1 MDMPLKKALSPLIPL
16 PVAANKRIAFATC
29 LSKPDSTTD
38 DAPLI
43 AVLARAGYQ
52 AEAIP
57 WDEPAAPWHHYAAVV
72 IRSTWNYHTQKE
84 KFKVWLKELER
95 ADIPVFNSIT
105 TLQWNMDKRYL
116 SGLQAKGIPVPD
128 LRFLEEGIPADVEE
142 VFLTTHWKKA
152 VIKPCVSAT
161 ARNTWVTT
169 PGQTGDTER
178 LNGLLQE
185 GSYIVQEFMEEIL
198 SDGEYSLIFFDNQYS
213 HSVKK
218 TSRRG
223 DFRVQEEHG
232 GSSVPVQPAPSI
244 IRQAQHILDTA
255 QSVIFGGDTQAGNFL
270 YARVDGVIREGIFT
284 LMELE
289 LIEPVLFFNNNK
301 AAIEKFVTAL
311 LRKL

>member
-1 MDMPLKKALSPLIPL
+1 MMDMPLKKALSPLIPL

-169 PGQTGDTER
+169 PGQTGDTE
-178 LNGLLQE
+178 G
-185 GSYIVQEFMEEIL
+185 
-198 SDGEYSLIFFDNQYS
+198 
-213 HSVKK
+213 
-218 TSRRG
+218 
-223 DFRVQEEHG
+223 
-232 GSSVPVQPAPSI
+232 
-244 IRQAQHILDTA
+244 
-255 QSVIFGGDTQAGNFL
+255 GNFL
-270 YARVDGVIREGIFT
+270 DAGVEGVSGEGIFT
-284 LMELE
+284 VMELD